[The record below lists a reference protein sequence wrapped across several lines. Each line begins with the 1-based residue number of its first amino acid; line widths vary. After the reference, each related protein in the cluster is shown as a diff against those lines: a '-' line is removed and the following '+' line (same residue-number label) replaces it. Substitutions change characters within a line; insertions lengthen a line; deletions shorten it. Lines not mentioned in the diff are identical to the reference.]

1 MVSRF
6 LAIFTCIARSECSR
20 RHSADATWEREL
32 ERLTPGWQLGKLSLS
47 ERRFLFEALSTGK

>member
-6 LAIFTCIARSECSR
+6 LAIFTCIAKSECSR
-20 RHSADATWEREL
+20 RHSASTWEKEL
-32 ERLTPGWQLGKLSLS
+32 ERLTPGWKLGKLSLS